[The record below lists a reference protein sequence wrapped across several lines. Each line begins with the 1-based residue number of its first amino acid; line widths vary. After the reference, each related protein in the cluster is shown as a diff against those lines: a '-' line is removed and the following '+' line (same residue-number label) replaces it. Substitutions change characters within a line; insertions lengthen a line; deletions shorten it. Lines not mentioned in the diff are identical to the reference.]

1 MCNIMESLL
10 SMYRPLSLPVSLI
23 HTYTCTV
30 VCIHAYSLCI
40 HAYSS
45 FLYLQRPA
53 SITKELAVSRQFGN
67 CIIHNNDKVQ
77 TMHIYTVYTVFF
89 LIVYTIGT

>member
-1 MCNIMESLL
+1 MCNIMESLI

-30 VCIHAYSLCI
+30 VCI

-77 TMHIYTVYTVFF
+77 TMHIYIHCIQSSF
-89 LIVYTIGT
+89 